1 MEVSRIQNSQRNLYI
16 SILSQVI
23 TLILSF
29 VSRTVFVKTLGMDYL
44 GVNGL
49 FTNIISVLSL
59 AELGVGTAIVYSMY
73 KPLAEHDTKKLAAL
87 TQYYSTLY
95 KMIAI
100 IILLVGIAIFPFL
113 DIIINLDTSI
123 PNVKYYYLLFLG
135 EAVTSYLIIYKTS
148 IITADQK
155 GYIVTR
161 NRMIAN
167 IIASVLQ
174 ILVLVSIKNYVI
186 YLLIRILIP
195 LAGNYYSSRVA
206 SKLYPFIDSK
216 ETLSKEERKSIWNN
230 IKSMFLYRV
239 GGVILNNTDNIL
251 ISTLINTT
259 LVGKYSNYS
268 MLITRVTGF
277 TSLIFSSVQASLG
290 NLNVDANEEKK
301 YKIFNILSLLSFWVY
316 AFCSICFCML
326 FQDFIA
332 IWLGTD
338 YQLSLD
344 VVYIAVLNFYFEGV
358 LYPIWCYRQ
367 TTGLFHETKY
377 TMLIASAINLI
388 LSILLGKQM
397 GLFGIFAATAISRL
411 CTNLWFDPYVLFKK
425 YFNASP
431 KKYFIKQL
439 LYILTII
446 MLITIG
452 QCLFCYLSISNIYFR
467 FIVKI
472 GYCILVPNL
481 FFSFM
486 FFKTEEFRYILDHFI
501 LPIFKSRK
509 RRL

>member
-1 MEVSRIQNSQRNLYI
+1 MGASRIQNSQRNFYI
-16 SILSQVI
+16 SILSQII

-29 VSRTVFVKTLGMDYL
+29 VSRTVFVRTLGMDYL
-44 GVNGL
+44 GINGL

-73 KPLAEHDTKKLAAL
+73 RPLAEHDTKKLAAL
-87 TQYYSTLY
+87 TQYYCSLY

-100 IILLVGIAIFPFL
+100 IVLLVGLGIFPFL
-113 DIIINLDTSI
+113 DSIINLDTAI

-135 EAVTSYLIIYKTS
+135 ETVTSYLIIYKTS

-155 GYIVTR
+155 GYIVTK
-161 NRMIAN
+161 NRMLAN

-174 ILVLVSIKNYVI
+174 IAVLVSIKNYVI
-186 YLLIRILIP
+186 YLMIRILIP
-195 LAGNYYSSRVA
+195 LAANYYSSRVA
-206 SKLYPFIDSK
+206 SKLYPFIDDK
-216 ETLSKEERKSIWNN
+216 ESLSKEERRSIWNN

-251 ISTLINTT
+251 ISSLINTT
-259 LVGKYSNYS
+259 LVGMYSNYS

-301 YKIFNILSLLSFWVY
+301 YEIFNILSLLSFWVY
-316 AFCSICFCML
+316 AFCSVCFCIL

-332 IWLGTD
+332 IWLGTE
-338 YQLSLD
+338 YQLPQD

-377 TMLIASAINLI
+377 TMLVASTINLI
-388 LSILLGKQM
+388 LSIILGKQI
-397 GLFGIFAATAISRL
+397 GLFGIFVATAISRI
-411 CTNLWFDPYVLFKK
+411 CTNLWYDPYILFKK
-425 YFNASP
+425 YFNMSP
-431 KKYFIKQL
+431 KEYFMKQL

-446 MLITIG
+446 VLVAIG
-452 QCLFCYLSISNIYFR
+452 QWLFCLLSISNIYFR
-467 FIVKI
+467 FIVKT
-472 GYCILVPNL
+472 GYCILVPNFIFLL
-481 FFSFM
+481 FFYR
-486 FFKTEEFRYILDHFI
+486 TEEFRYIIDHVI
-501 LPIFKSRK
+501 LPIITSRK
-509 RRL
+509 SG